1 MQQVFFQETEYLNS
15 VIDYNH
21 KVETENLCLDI
32 AYGTDKNFLFGCGIS
47 IASILKYNEGSRLCF
62 HIFTDY
68 FGDNDRKYFDALAL
82 QYKTRIKIYLINGD
96 RLRSL
101 PRESANKQ
109 VISSQADSLIKI
121 SRIWADFF
129 PANTSN
135 QP

>member
-68 FGDNDRKYFDALAL
+68 FGDNDRKYFDALAGNGANL
-82 QYKTRIKIYLINGD
+82 LI
-96 RLRSL
+96 
-101 PRESANKQ
+101 
-109 VISSQADSLIKI
+109 
-121 SRIWADFF
+121 
-129 PANTSN
+129 
-135 QP
+135 

>member
-101 PRESANKQ
+101 PREGANK
-109 VISSQADSLIKI
+109 SLI
-121 SRIWADFF
+121 
-129 PANTSN
+129 
-135 QP
+135 

>member
-1 MQQVFFQETEYLNS
+1 MQQVFFQETEFLNS
-15 VIDYNH
+15 VIDYDH

-68 FGDNDRKYFDALAL
+68 FGDDDCKYFDALAL

-96 RLRSL
+96 
-101 PRESANKQ
+101 
-109 VISSQADSLIKI
+109 
-121 SRIWADFF
+121 
-129 PANTSN
+129 
-135 QP
+135 